1 VLPPRLRILVTTCA
15 ALAVAVGAA
24 LALVGSQESS
34 GRADLTVRARSFL
47 RSLKGEESD
56 GAGRRP
62 SPDPT
67 EFLRP
72 VDRGSARNVVALV
85 RLRNAFGD
93 TNDDLLVAQVK
104 LLGDG
109 KAVTYTPVTLGVPM
123 GRRRL
128 EAGLREIAWVRDADG
143 RWYLDPAGL

>member
-1 VLPPRLRILVTTCA
+1 MFPPRLRILVTTFA

-24 LALVGSQESS
+24 LAVVGSQEST
-34 GRADLTVRARSFL
+34 GRTDLTVRARSFL
-47 RSLKGEESD
+47 RSLKGEPD

-72 VDRGSARNVVALV
+72 ADRGSARNVLALT
-85 RLRNAFGD
+85 RLRDAFGD
-93 TNDDLLVAQVK
+93 TNDELLVVQVK

-109 KAVTYTPVTLGVPM
+109 KAVTYTPVALGVPM
-123 GRRRL
+123 GQRRS